1 MSNTTDVELA
11 SIDSD
16 KVSLS
21 FAFSRCFLIFSCFV
35 AVFS

>member
-16 KVSLS
+16 KVSPS
-21 FAFSRCFLIFSCFV
+21 FTISRCLLILSCFV
-35 AVFS
+35 AVLI